1 MQLILVVQIEIRK
14 SKDGRKL
21 LKSSV
26 SNATHQKQRS
36 QISDLVVI
44 GRTHSNG
51 QADDRGV

>member
-1 MQLILVVQIEIRK
+1 MQFILVVQIEIRK

-26 SNATHQKQRS
+26 SNASHQKQRS
-36 QISDLVVI
+36 QTDLVVI